1 MTAEEIHGVAMA
13 QAQVLQKFN
22 QPTPQPVQQ
31 NRFDM
36 DLQDE
41 EYIQGKDVKRIM
53 QQVAMQGQAGD
64 PVARQLA
71 AQNIWG
77 IIQIQQADAFKR
89 WGPEIG
95 AEASRLPVEHWTLD
109 NLTTIVQIVKSRHVD
124 ELARETAERLISEAH
139 PTIRSGTGGSGSGP
153 LTTQRTLN
161 DDNLPKEWV
170 DRAKA
175 LGITES
181 TVKEFCDSVGIT
193 PEQYLADVEK
203 FGKGAVISG

>member
-1 MTAEEIHGVAMA
+1 M
-13 QAQVLQKFN
+13 
-22 QPTPQPVQQ
+22 
-31 NRFDM
+31 
-36 DLQDE
+36 
-41 EYIQGKDVKRIM
+41 
-53 QQVAMQGQAGD
+53 
-64 PVARQLA
+64 
-71 AQNIWG
+71 
-77 IIQIQQADAFKR
+77 QQADAFRR
-89 WGPEIG
+89 WGPEIQ
-95 AEASRLPVEHWTLD
+95 AEAGRLPIDHWTLD